1 MANTNEG
8 PLDITLNI
16 SQAKT
21 AVPMIA
27 DGHVCKWR
35 LHSISKVSGE
45 KGDQLKFEYD
55 LVDPAPDSEGGQI
68 LPGAMGAKFFENI
81 ALYAK
86 PDAKDPKWFEKRI
99 ASRVDALLGTGD
111 AGNKKNKPTRPDLD
125 AQAVAQM
132 IGKELVAK
140 MKVRTGDFIGNEF
153 GAVYFPGDV
162 TA

>member
-1 MANTNEG
+1 MANENEG

-21 AVPMIA
+21 AVPMVA
-27 DGHVCKWR
+27 DGHMCRWR
-35 LHSISKVSGE
+35 LQKLSSVKGE
-45 KGDQLKFEYD
+45 KGAQLKWEYH
-55 LVDPAPDSEGGQI
+55 LIDPAPDSEGGQI
-68 LPGAMGAKFFENI
+68 TPGAFGSIFFENI

-111 AGNKKNKPTRPDLD
+111 IGNKKNKPVRPDLT
-125 AQAVAQM
+125 AETVSNL

-153 GAVYFPGDV
+153 GSVYFPGDI
-162 TA
+162 AA

>member
-27 DGHVCKWR
+27 DGDVCKWR
-35 LHSISKVSGE
+35 LHSISKAIGE
-45 KGDQLKFEYD
+45 KGPQLKWEYD

-68 LPGAMGAKFFENI
+68 LPGAMGSKFFENI

-86 PDAKDPKWFEKRI
+86 PDAKDPKWYEKRI

-111 AGNKKNKPTRPDLD
+111 VGNKKNKPVRPDLN
-125 AQAVAQM
+125 AETVSQM

-140 MKVRTGDFIGNEF
+140 MKVRTGDYIGNEF